1 MRRVCIA
8 GARKRVMSSF
18 PYEFA
23 QKAAEAMA
31 RSRQAEAD
39 ERSNMEKWILERW
52 NMETP
57 NALEVAEKGE
67 TKYEFHFHF
76 VMIKT
81 FKPKVADLEERL
93 PPELK
98 LMWRN
103 GYLKVNKSWKDPSKA
118 FCFEIDVTNLAKEL
132 LVQLEAKAAGKKRP
146 ANAANDA
153 DAKRRVKPEP
163 ID

>member
-1 MRRVCIA
+1 MRRIA
-8 GARKRVMSSF
+8 RLAMSSF
-18 PYEFA
+18 FAHEFA
-23 QKAAEAMA
+23 RKAAEAMA
-31 RSRQAEAD
+31 RSRQAEAE
-39 ERSNMEKWILERW
+39 ERDNMQAWILERW

-57 NALEVAEKGE
+57 NALAVAEKGE

-76 VMIKT
+76 NKIRT
-81 FKPKVADLEERL
+81 FKPEVADLEERL

-98 LMWRN
+98 IMWRN
-103 GYLKVNKSWKDPSKA
+103 GYLKINKSWKDPSKG

-132 LVQLEAKAAGKKRP
+132 LVQLEVKAAGKKRP

>member
-1 MRRVCIA
+1 
-8 GARKRVMSSF
+8 MSTF
-18 PYEFA
+18 AHEFA

-31 RSRQAEAD
+31 RARQAEAE
-39 ERSNMEKWILERW
+39 ERENMQAWILERW

-76 VMIKT
+76 NKIHT

-103 GYLKVNKSWKDPSKA
+103 GYLKISKSWKDPSKG